1 MRPIR
6 MMALSWILAA
16 GCVAGQTAAPVP
28 TVTASDTAW
37 VSRSAIY
44 EVFVQDFSPRGDL
57 RGVIEGL
64 DRIQSVGATV
74 VWLMP
79 VQPVSVEKRKGTLGS
94 RYAISDY
101 YAVDPAYGTTE
112 DFRALVQAVHDRGMK
127 LILDWVPDHT
137 GWDHVWIRQHPDYFR
152 RNDRGELMVPLD
164 PQGKPTDWTDVVQLN
179 YENPALRQAM
189 IDAMRYW
196 LVEYGIDGFR
206 VDVAG
211 FVPYAFWREA
221 IPALRSAVPR
231 RIMLLAEWGDLEMHR
246 VGYDLT
252 YAWDTYHRLKAV
264 WDGGPA
270 SEFVASEIRELS
282 AMPLGGMR
290 LRFSTNHDETAWDAP
305 PVVRFMGPDG
315 ARAAFVAM
323 ALLPGRPL
331 MYNGQEVESPQR
343 LGLFEK
349 ETIVWNQP
357 RAEAARAFYRRVME
371 LARTEPAL
379 VSGDLRPITTSA
391 PEDIIAYGR
400 GDLVVLVNPRS
411 RLISITLTRF
421 DPVGTRELLSG
432 TTQPGGRVILSPYSA
447 KVLKQ

>member
-1 MRPIR
+1 VR
-6 MMALSWILAA
+6 ASA
-16 GCVAGQTAAPVP
+16 AAP
-28 TVTASDTAW
+28 DTAW
-37 VSRSAIY
+37 VRSSAIY

-64 DRIQSVGATV
+64 DRIQAVGATV

-79 VQPVSVEKRKGTLGS
+79 IQPVSVEKRKGTLGS

-101 YAVDPAYGTTE
+101 YAIDSAYGTTE

-152 RNDRGELMVPLD
+152 RNDRSELMVPLD
-164 PQGKPTDWTDVVQLN
+164 PQGNQTDWTDVVQLD
-179 YENPALRQAM
+179 YSNPALRQAM
-189 IDAMRYW
+189 IEAMRHW
-196 LVEYGIDGFR
+196 LIEYGIDGFR

-211 FVPYAFWREA
+211 FVPNAFWREA

-231 RIMLLAEWGDLEMHR
+231 RLMLLAEWGDLEMHR
-246 VGYDLT
+246 VGYDLS

-270 SEFVASEIRELS
+270 SSFVQDELREL
-282 AMPLGGMR
+282 AGMPPAGMR

-305 PVVRFMGPDG
+305 PVIRFKGPDG
-315 ARAAFVAM
+315 ARAAFVTM

-331 MYNGQEVESPQR
+331 IYNGQEVESPQR

-349 ETIVWNQP
+349 EAIGWDQP
-357 RAEAARAFYRRVME
+357 RAEAARSFYRRVME
-371 LARTEPAL
+371 LARTEPGL
-379 VSGDLRPITTSA
+379 LRGDLRPVGTSA
-391 PEDIIAYGR
+391 PEDIIAYRR
-400 GDLVVLVNPRS
+400 GDLVVLVNPRP
-411 RLISITLTRF
+411 RLISITLTGF
-421 DPVGTRELLSG
+421 DPAGARELLTDATQSG
-432 TTQPGGRVILSPYSA
+432 TRVILSPYSA
-447 KVLKQ
+447 KVFKP